1 MTVTYIPTIGRKEN
15 NAVTAGLVKQIRAD
29 KIYPTDESII
39 LYAGW
44 PQLKDYNGRTHTSD
58 LTIVSDNYGVK
69 LLKIYVSSDKAE
81 AKKEALSILQSA
93 ATTESL
99 LGKSLNLKKR
109 RKLVFDVVPILYAPN
124 LGGAELEI
132 DDVELALNEND
143 LRRILLDDGGQVS
156 PDQKGEIQAIIEGA
170 KALGQMVEAE
180 SSDEI
185 SPIARAYHDLEATIY
200 NFDTTQRSVALTSI
214 DGPQRIRGL
223 AGTGKTV
230 ILAMKAALAHIE
242 NPSSKILVTY
252 YTRSLRDVI
261 ERLITR
267 FYRHFAETD
276 PNWENIH
283 VRHGWGRSNLPGV
296 YRDTCIREGRQ
307 PKSFGDLRS
316 EKDPFGAACHELV
329 KAETISQFYDV
340 ILIDEGQDFPDSFY
354 QMCFYLAKG
363 KRDKKQIIW
372 AYDELQNVFDVQVR
386 EPEALFGKDKD
397 GEPRVSL
404 VRSLPQGAD
413 TNDFVLQR
421 SYRNQ
426 REVLVLAHSIGFGVY
441 GDTVQM
447 LENSKHWEDV
457 GYDIVSGD
465 FTRGSINLVERP
477 LRNSPS
483 VLQSPA
489 DTPIVKFAAKE
500 DFSIEVASAVSE
512 IMSFIRS
519 GIEPHNIMV
528 ISLDD
533 MSARTYFSSISKALL
548 EHNVPCN
555 NIIKDK
561 YSEPPFRID
570 GMVTL
575 STVYRAKGN
584 EAAVVMI
591 VGADASVLSTRTGRN
606 KLFVAFTRTKGWLRI
621 FGISGKV
628 LARLSAEIQKAQE
641 MCPRIEFTMPDM
653 NKLNT
658 IQRGLEEKH
667 ARKIEAKRRIERMK
681 SELNLSDEDLSSLIE
696 DE

>member
-15 NAVTAGLVKQIRAD
+15 DAFTADIVKQLRND
-29 KIYPTDESII
+29 QIYPSTEHAIV
-39 LYAGW
+39 YAGW
-44 PQLKDYNGRTHTSD
+44 PQLKDYEGKTHTSD

-69 LLKIYVSSDKAE
+69 LIKICVSSEKGE
-81 AKKEALSILQSA
+81 VKKEALSILQSA
-93 ATTESL
+93 ATTEAQL
-99 LGKSLNLKKR
+99 AKSLKLKKK
-109 RKLVFDVVPILYAPN
+109 RKLLFDVVPIIYAPN
-124 LGGAELEI
+124 IEKHNLDIEDVEFASNEAEL
-132 DDVELALNEND
+132 
-143 LRRILLDDGGQVS
+143 RKILLEDGVNITAE
-156 PDQKGEIQAIIEGA
+156 QKNEVQAIIEGA
-170 KALGQMVEAE
+170 KALGQIAGNE
-180 SSDEI
+180 DTEI
-185 SPIARAYHDLEATIY
+185 HPVARAYHDLEATIY

-242 NPSSKILVTY
+242 NPNAKILVTY

-267 FYRHFAETD
+267 FHRHFAETD
-276 PNWENIH
+276 PNWGNIH
-283 VRHGWGRSNLPGV
+283 VRHSWGRSNLPGV

-307 PKSFGDLRS
+307 PKAYGDLKH
-316 EKDPFGAACHELV
+316 EKDPFGAACQELV
-329 KAETISQFYDV
+329 KLRSITPFYDV
-340 ILIDEGQDFPDSFY
+340 ILVDEGQDFPDSFY

-363 KRDKKQIIW
+363 ERDKKQIIW

-386 EPEALFGKDKD
+386 EPEALFGKDDD

-404 VRSLPQGAD
+404 VRSLPLGLD

-426 REVLVLAHSIGFGVY
+426 REVLVLAHSVGFGVY

-465 FTRGSINLVERP
+465 FTKGSKNVVERP

-483 VLQSPA
+483 VLQSP
-489 DTPIVKFAAKE
+489 DNIPIVDFFAAS
-500 DFSIEVASAVSE
+500 DLVDEVENAAAE
-512 IMSFIRS
+512 IMKFIES

-533 MSARTYFSSISKALL
+533 ISARSYFAGIAKFLL
-548 EHNVPCN
+548 EKNVPCN
-555 NIIKDK
+555 NIIKDR

-584 EAAVVMI
+584 EAAVVI
-591 VGADASVLSTRTGRN
+591 VMGADASTLSTRTGRN
-606 KLFVAFTRTKGWLRI
+606 KLFVAFTRTKGWLRV
-621 FGISGKV
+621 FGVAGKN
-628 LARLSAEIQKAQE
+628 LMRLSAEVEKAKN
-641 MCPRIEFTMPDM
+641 MCPRIEFIMPDM

-667 ARKIEAKRRIERMK
+667 ARKIEAKRRMERMK
-681 SELNLSDEDLSSLIE
+681 SELNLTDEDLSGLIE
-696 DE
+696 ND